1 MLLFC
6 MVVHT
11 EPQSDATHSRRTVSP
26 SARDLCGLSVSAL
39 DCSYSVFSGR
49 FDLSP
54 LKCALADKR
63 RVLPVFSRNR
73 QPSSPLEATL
83 MSILVGVDSKRFI
96 VETKSFRCNI
106 YKKHGGG
113 ATFKPKALSLSSPCS
128 LHSAHCRGQPLVPQS
143 PKARDFFT
151 IRETTPLLP
160 VSKNTKADFASR
172 AWVQRFKA
180 GFRVCT

>member
-63 RVLPVFSRNR
+63 RVSPVFSRNR
-73 QPSSPLEATL
+73 QHSSPLEATL

-96 VETKSFRCNI
+96 AKPKSFRCNI
-106 YKKHGGG
+106 YKKHRGRRYLQ
-113 ATFKPKALSLSSPCS
+113 AKSSF
-128 LHSAHCRGQPLVPQS
+128 PQF
-143 PKARDFFT
+143 AM
-151 IRETTPLLP
+151 LP
-160 VSKNTKADFASR
+160 PV
-172 AWVQRFKA
+172 
-180 GFRVCT
+180 